1 MDFEWLGDPIP
12 VDMADK
18 QITTKPKTFY
28 KYSSCYL
35 YILLSFKTWPIIQS
49 DSRTCKYLG
58 TEYNVGDHVLIANS
72 EADDPESIRH
82 CYVASLVYMY
92 EMSKLFIFIM
102 LFQWSY

>member
-1 MDFEWLGDPIP
+1 M
-12 VDMADK
+12 
-18 QITTKPKTFY
+18 
-28 KYSSCYL
+28 
-35 YILLSFKTWPIIQS
+35 IQS

-102 LFQWSY
+102 LFQ